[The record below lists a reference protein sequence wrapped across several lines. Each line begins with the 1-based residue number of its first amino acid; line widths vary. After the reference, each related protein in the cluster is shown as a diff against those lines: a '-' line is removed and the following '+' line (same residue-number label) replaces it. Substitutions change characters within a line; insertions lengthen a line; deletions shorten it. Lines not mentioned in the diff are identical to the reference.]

1 MALERVG
8 LEAVFDTK
16 EFQRG
21 QQIYDRGV
29 KQANRSAADAAN
41 QSQKSAATVGKS
53 WEAGFAKVATAA
65 AAAVV
70 SFLAV
75 QKAISFM
82 KEATLL
88 AARVETLGVSLEVV
102 GENAGYSEEQIAGF
116 EEAVKAQ
123 GITTQAARQSLLM
136 MAQAQID
143 WTHAAGLARIA
154 QDAAVIANVNS
165 SEAFEQLTYIIQTG
179 SVVMAR
185 RLGLQVSFQR
195 AYEQMATTLGKTTD
209 ELTEEE
215 RVQARVNVVLQ
226 AGTQIAGTYEAAMG
240 TAGKQALSL
249 ARHVEEITL
258 AVGRVGLGA
267 FSAGIQEITRL
278 LVELREWM
286 EENEEQ
292 LEDLG
297 ESVTMLVGAMVELA
311 DLELPVEDL
320 TAFVENLTTLTSIL
334 AVGIE
339 TVSKWNTQLEIFGER
354 ISAAGVALDVVV
366 PGLRQYLN
374 IGKEQLSQLTEI
386 RKENEALF
394 LTEKQI
400 AENVGKFKE
409 PWVEIA
415 EAEAEAA
422 KKRQKADEEASAA
435 ADEEAAKRREAAEK
449 VAETMTKTLTQIA
462 DAQRDHD
469 RKLADMADDHFYKQ
483 ERAWEQYERSVVKEI
498 AKGQKAIAKIEA
510 KYQEQREK
518 ALADYAKSV
527 AAAEK
532 ELAQNIA
539 KSQADFALRQNQARE
554 RYNLDRVQ
562 SERRYQYERS
572 RLVAEGDTLALEELD
587 ARHELEQQEAEENE
601 ALRVKQAE
609 ETQAALVEA
618 MEAAGRAQAEALAE
632 ALAEQLQE
640 MEEQSRKETEEQQQA
655 NRDRLQEMAESYAE
669 GQRLADEDYQR
680 SLDKA
685 SQNYERQQ
693 EDLGRNLARQE
704 DLQDLSGEEVAKILE
719 QYYGKGGTSEK
730 IMGGYFDWLEE
741 RAIVA
746 AETVAA
752 AMSSVSSSSPSWSAY
767 SHPIHGMQ
775 EGGILTGPAMAYVE
789 PGVTEAFIPLSRG
802 GGGYDLSWSGG
813 PIPISG
819 LERGSPADVN
829 AIARALARSLTE
841 KIRMR
846 RRG

>member
-1 MALERVG
+1 MALEQVG
-8 LEAVFDTK
+8 LQAVFDTK

-29 KQANRSAADAAN
+29 KQANQAAADAAS

-65 AAAVV
+65 AAAVA

-75 QKAISFM
+75 QKAVGFM
-82 KEATLL
+82 KEATML

-102 GENAGYSEEQIAGF
+102 GENAGYSGEQISAF

-136 MAQAQID
+136 MGQAQID
-143 WTHAAGLARIA
+143 WTHAADLARIA
-154 QDAAVIANVNS
+154 QDTAVIANVNS
-165 SEAFEQLTYIIQTG
+165 SEAFEQLTYTIQSG

-195 AYEQMATTLGKTTD
+195 GYEQMAATLDKTTD

-215 RVQARVNVVLQ
+215 RVQARVNTVIQ
-226 AGTQIAGTYEAAMG
+226 AGSQVAGTYEAAMG

-249 ARHVEEITL
+249 ARYIEEITL
-258 AVGRVGLGA
+258 SIGRVGLGA
-267 FSAGIQEITRL
+267 FSVGIEEITRL
-278 LVELREWM
+278 LRELRQWIED
-286 EENEEQ
+286 NEEQ

-297 ESVTMLVGAMVELA
+297 EAVTMLAGAMVDLA
-311 DLELPVEDL
+311 GLDLPVEDL
-320 TAFVENLTTLTSIL
+320 TAFVEDLTTLVSIL

-339 TVSKWNTQLEIFGER
+339 TVSKWNTQLEIFGEQ
-354 ISAAGVALDVVV
+354 ISAAGVALDVVA
-366 PGLRQYLN
+366 PGLRQFLGL
-374 IGKEQLSQLTEI
+374 GKEQLGQLTEI

-400 AENVGKFKE
+400 AENVSKFRE

-422 KKRQKADEEASAA
+422 KKRQKADEEAAA
-435 ADEEAAKRREAAEK
+435 AAEEEARKRREAAEK
-449 VAETMTKTLTQIA
+449 VAETMTGTLTQIA

-483 ERAWEQYERSVVKEI
+483 ERAWQQYEKSVAKEI
-498 AKGQKAIAKIEA
+498 QKGQKAVAKIEE
-510 KYQEQREK
+510 KYQEQRAK

-527 AAAEK
+527 AEVEK
-532 ELAQNIA
+532 ELAKDIA
-539 KSQADFALRQNQARE
+539 RAQADFQLRERQARE

-562 SERRYQYERS
+562 GERRYQYERS
-572 RLVAEGDTLALEELD
+572 RLVAEGDTLALEELEE
-587 ARHELEQQEAEENE
+587 RHKLEQQEAEENE
-601 ALRVKQAE
+601 KLRRKQAE

-618 MEAAGRAQAEALAE
+618 MEAAGRAQAEALAG
-632 ALAEQLQE
+632 ALAEQFKE
-640 MEEQSRKETEEQQQA
+640 MEEQSRKEKEEQQQT
-655 NRDRLQEMAESYAE
+655 NRDRLQEMADSYAE

-685 SQNYERQQ
+685 NQNYQQQQ

-704 DLQDLSGEEVAKILE
+704 DLQELSGEQVAKILD
-719 QYYGKGGTSEK
+719 QYYGESGISER

-746 AETVAA
+746 AKTVAA
-752 AMSSVSSSSPSWSAY
+752 AMSSMSGTTTGLTGGV
-767 SHPIHGMQ
+767 HGMQ
-775 EGGILTGPAMAYVE
+775 EGGILTGPATAYVE
-789 PGVTEAFIPLSRG
+789 PGVTEAFIPLGRG

-813 PIPISG
+813 PIPIAG

-841 KIRMR
+841 KIRAR